1 MHIAVS
7 EAKAQLT
14 DLVRRS
20 EGGEE
25 IILTRHGRPVV
36 MLKPVKPASRPVTQA
51 DLEWLKANRIKPK
64 PGLESPS
71 ESLQIMRD
79 DERGW

>member
-20 EGGEE
+20 EEGEE
-25 IILTRHGRPVV
+25 IILTRHGQPVV
-36 MLKPVKPASRPVTQA
+36 MLNPVRPAPRPVTQA
-51 DLEWLKANRIKPK
+51 DLDWLKANRIKPK
-64 PGLESPS
+64 QGFETPS

-79 DERGW
+79 DERDW